1 MNKLFM
7 KVKDYD
13 EVSNSLIVSF
23 ASDETESQNPSDYPE
38 YAYQPL
44 TMWPD
49 ITNPIEIQKRI
60 AQSGIVLAE
69 QQKIKENFSAD
80 PTKMEMYKNMVGQ
93 TIEYNV
99 AELILPPPLEG

>member
-7 KVKDYD
+7 QIKEYD

-23 ASDETESQNPSDYPE
+23 ASDETKSQNPLDYPE

-44 TMWPD
+44 TMWSD
-49 ITNPIEIQKRI
+49 ITNPVEIQKRI
-60 AQSGIVLAE
+60 AQSGIVLTE
-69 QQKIKENFSAD
+69 QQQIKENFNAD
-80 PTKMEMYKNMVGQ
+80 PIKMEMYKNMVGQ

-99 AELILPPPLEG
+99 SELISPPPSEG

>member
-1 MNKLFM
+1 MIKLFM
-7 KVKDYD
+7 KIKAYD
-13 EVSNSLIVSF
+13 EASNSLLVSF
-23 ASDETESQNPSDYPE
+23 ASDETKSQNPLDYPE

-49 ITNPIEIQKRI
+49 ITNPGEVQKRI

-69 QQKIKENFSAD
+69 QQKIKEAFVSN
-80 PTKMEMYKNMVGQ
+80 PTQLDAYKNMVGQ

-99 AELILPPPLEG
+99 SELIISSPSEG